1 MKLLITGA
9 KGQLGQALLH
19 LIAQMPENIEV
30 FPFDFEELDI
40 TNEAAITEMVSQ
52 LRPDILINCA
62 AHTAVDACET
72 DAENA
77 YRINALGPQYLA
89 KACAAVDAAMVQVS
103 TDYVF
108 DGTKTTPYV
117 ESDPTNPQSV
127 YGSTKL
133 AGEEEAS
140 KYLKRLYIVRTAWL
154 YGEGHNFVRTML
166 RLAGEGKALRVVN
179 DQFGTPTSHLELAR
193 MILFL
198 IKTENYGIYHA
209 TCEGST
215 NWYAFAKEIFALTN
229 TTVDLTPV
237 TSDEFKAAAKRPAY
251 SVLEN
256 HKLNTETDY
265 RMADWHDALVE
276 YLKGHDLLAV

>member
-40 TNEAAITEMVSQ
+40 TNEAAVTEMVSQ

-77 YRINALGPQYLA
+77 YRINALGPKYLA
-89 KACAAVDAAMVQVS
+89 KACAAIDAAMVQVS

-265 RMADWHDALVE
+265 RMANWHDALVE

>member
-1 MKLLITGA
+1 MKLFITGVG
-9 KGQLGQALLH
+9 GQLGQALCH
-19 LIAQMPENIEV
+19 LAKERSEIEL
-30 FPFDFEELDI
+30 FPFGSHELDI
-40 TNEAAITEMVSQ
+40 TREEAVRLTLSRLQ
-52 LRPDILINCA
+52 PDIVINCA

-89 KACAAVDAAMVQVS
+89 RACQSIGAAMVQVS

-117 ESDPTNPQSV
+117 ESDLPNPQNV

-133 AGEEEAS
+133 AGEKLAAEC
-140 KYLKRLYIVRTAWL
+140 LDRLYIVRTAWL
-154 YGEGHNFVRTML
+154 YGRGHNFVRTML
-166 RLAGEGKALRVVN
+166 RLAEEQKPLKVVN
-179 DQFGTPTSHLELAR
+179 DQYGTPTSHLELAR

-198 IKTENYGIYHA
+198 IQTENYGIYHA

-215 NWYAFAKEIFALTN
+215 TWYDFAREIFSLTN
-229 TTVDLTPV
+229 QQADLSPV
-237 TSDEFKAAAKRPAY
+237 TSNEFKAAARRPAY

-256 HKLNTETDY
+256 HKLNTETSY
-265 RMADWHDALVE
+265 RMADWQTALKE
-276 YLKGHDLLAV
+276 YLKEGDLL